1 VTPKLFSWAVL
12 LVAVAANVTANVS
25 LKLAMTSPPSDEG
38 GRSLLRV
45 LSLGSFWVGL
55 LAAGVLLVSY
65 LLALRTIAVSTA
77 YVAVTSLAMIGLVL
91 AERKVFGAPIDA
103 SKLAGMAC
111 VVVGVWLLA
120 RTPQ

>member
-1 VTPKLFSWAVL
+1 VSAKLFSWIVL
-12 LVAVAANVTANVS
+12 LVAVAANVTANIS
-25 LKLAMTSPPSDEG
+25 LKLAMSSQPSEG
-38 GRSLLRV
+38 EARLLR
-45 LSLGSFWVGL
+45 LFTQGSFWVGL